1 MLGKRPWPRKIGL
14 PYLPARGC
22 SLSACAKCGVRPA
35 ELLNGVRS
43 AKPADNAG
51 VGSGA
56 PSRTNRG

>member
-1 MLGKRPWPRKIGL
+1 MLVSRSWPWKVRAPD
-14 PYLPARGC
+14 LPARARPPI
-22 SLSACAKCGVRPA
+22 ACAKCGACLVVHPNR
-35 ELLNGVRS
+35 VRS